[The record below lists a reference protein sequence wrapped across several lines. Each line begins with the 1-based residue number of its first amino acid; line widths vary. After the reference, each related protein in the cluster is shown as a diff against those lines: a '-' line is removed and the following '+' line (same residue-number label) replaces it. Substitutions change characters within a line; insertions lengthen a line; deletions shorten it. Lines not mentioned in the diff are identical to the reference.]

1 MKEWDSQLVTHS
13 DKKLRCY
20 IAFKQTFGQEKYL
33 SIKNYLSREDL
44 HIFAYLPTDLT

>member
-1 MKEWDSQLVTHS
+1 MKEWDSQLATHS
-13 DKKLRCY
+13 DKKLSCY
-20 IAFKQTFGQEKYL
+20 TTFKQTFGQEKYL